1 LALGAGTQS
10 YPNRK
15 EAKKVDFIKFLG
27 TAGARFVV
35 TKQLRAS
42 GGIWISLNGTNIY
55 LDPGPGA
62 LVKCLSSKPKL
73 EPSQLSAIILSHKHI
88 DHSNDINIMIEAMT
102 EGGFKKKGV
111 LFAPQDALD
120 SDPVVLKYIRKY
132 LEKVE
137 ILKEGKNY
145 KIGGISFSTPIR
157 HKHPV
162 ETYGL
167 IFSYDSKKIAFII
180 DTLYFEELAKAYKAD
195 MLIMNISRYVPHESG
210 EVEHLCLDDGIK
222 LIKTIKPEV
231 AVLTHFGMTMI
242 KNKPWEI
249 AAKLEKELKIKV
261 IAASDGL
268 TLNLEEIL

>member
-145 KIGGISFSTPIR
+145 KIGGISFS
-157 HKHPV
+157 
-162 ETYGL
+162 
-167 IFSYDSKKIAFII
+167 YDSKKIAFII

>member
-1 LALGAGTQS
+1 M
-10 YPNRK
+10 N
-15 EAKKVDFIKFLG
+15 FIKFLG

-42 GGIWISLNGTNIY
+42 GGVWLSLKNRNIY
-55 LDPGPGA
+55 IDPGPGA

-73 EPSQLSAIILSHKHI
+73 EPSQLDAIILTHKHI
-88 DHSNDINIMIEAMT
+88 DHSNDVNIMIEAMT

-111 LFAPQDALD
+111 LFAPQDALEN
-120 SDPVVLKYIRKY
+120 DPVVFQYIRKA
-132 LEKVE
+132 LERIE
-137 ILKEGKNY
+137 ILKEGKSY
-145 KIGGISFSTPIR
+145 KVGEVSFSTPIR

-167 IFSYDSKKIAFII
+167 VFDYNSKKIAFIV
-180 DTLYFEELAKAYKAD
+180 DTLYFEELSRVYKSD
-195 MLIMNISRYVPHESG
+195 LLIMNVMRYKPHESG
-210 EVEHLCLDDGIK
+210 EVEHLCLDDGIN
-222 LIKTIKPEV
+222 LIKKIKPKV
-231 AVLTHFGMTMI
+231 SVLTHFGMTMI

-249 AAKLEKELKIKV
+249 AEKLEKELKTKV

>member
-1 LALGAGTQS
+1 M
-10 YPNRK
+10 
-15 EAKKVDFIKFLG
+15 DFIKFLG

-35 TKQLRAS
+35 TKQLRSS
-42 GGIWISLNGTNIY
+42 GGTWITLNGTNVY

-88 DHSNDINIMIEAMT
+88 DHSNDVNIMIEAMT
-102 EGGFKKKGV
+102 EGGFKKKGI
-111 LFAPQDALD
+111 LFAPQDALE
-120 SDPVVLKYIRKY
+120 SDPVVFSYLRKY
-132 LEKVE
+132 LEKIE
-137 ILKEGKNY
+137 ILKEGKSY
-145 KIGGISFSTPIR
+145 KIGGNGSTSSPQVSFSTPIR

-167 IFSYDSKKIAFII
+167 IFNYNSKKIAFII

-222 LIKTIKPEV
+222 LIKKIKPKV

-249 AAKLEKELKIKV
+249 AAKLEKELKTKV

>member
-1 LALGAGTQS
+1 M
-10 YPNRK
+10 N
-15 EAKKVDFIKFLG
+15 FIKFLG

-42 GGIWISLNGTNIY
+42 GGIWISLKGTNLY

-73 EPSQLSAIILSHKHI
+73 EPSQLDGIILTHKHI
-88 DHSNDINIMIEAMT
+88 DHSNDVNIMIEAMT

-111 LFAPQDALD
+111 LFAPQDALEN
-120 SDPVVLKYIRKY
+120 DPVVLNYIRKY
-132 LEKVE
+132 LERIE
-137 ILKEGKNY
+137 ILKEGKSY
-145 KIGGISFSTPIR
+145 KIGEISFSTPIR

-167 IFSYDSKKIAFII
+167 IFNYNSKKIAFII
-180 DTLYFEELAKAYKAD
+180 DSLYFEELGGAYKSD
-195 MLIMNISRYVPHESG
+195 LLIMNVARYKPHESG
-210 EVEHLCLDDGIK
+210 LVEHLCLEDGVN
-222 LIKTIKPEV
+222 LIKKIKPQV

-249 AAKLEKELKIKV
+249 AAKLEKELKLKV

-268 TLNLEEIL
+268 TLNLDEILL

>member
-1 LALGAGTQS
+1 M
-10 YPNRK
+10 
-15 EAKKVDFIKFLG
+15 DFIKFLG

-42 GGIWISLNGTNIY
+42 GGTWISLNGTNIY

-73 EPSQLSAIILSHKHI
+73 EPNQLDAIILTHKHI
-88 DHSNDINIMIEAMT
+88 DHSNDVNIMIEAMT

-111 LFAPQDALD
+111 LFAPQDALEN
-120 SDPVVLKYIRKY
+120 DPVVLNYPRKY
-132 LEKVE
+132 LDKIEV
-137 ILKEGKNY
+137 LKEKKTYN
-145 KIGGISFSTPIR
+145 IGEVNFTTPVR

-167 IFSYDSKKIAFII
+167 IFNYNSKKIAFMV
-180 DTLYFEELAKAYKAD
+180 DTLYFEELSRAYKAD

-210 EVEHLCLDDGIK
+210 EVEHLCLEDGIK
-222 LIKTIKPEV
+222 LIKEIRPKV
-231 AVLTHFGMTMI
+231 AVMTHFGMTMI

-249 AAKLEKELKIKV
+249 AEKLEKELKTKV
-261 IAASDGL
+261 IAASDGM

>member
-1 LALGAGTQS
+1 M
-10 YPNRK
+10 
-15 EAKKVDFIKFLG
+15 DFIKFLG

-35 TKQLRAS
+35 TKQLRSS
-42 GGIWISLNGTNIY
+42 GGTWITLNGTNVY

-111 LFAPQDALD
+111 LFAPQDALE
-120 SDPVVLKYIRKY
+120 SDPVVLNYLRKY
-132 LEKVE
+132 LEKIE
-137 ILKEGKNY
+137 ILKEGKSY

-167 IFSYDSKKIAFII
+167 IFNYNSKKIAFII
-180 DTLYFEELAKAYKAD
+180 DTLYFEELANAYKAD
-195 MLIMNISRYVPHESG
+195 VLIMNISRYVPHESG
-210 EVEHLCLDDGIK
+210 EVEHLCLEDGVN
-222 LIKTIKPEV
+222 LIKKIKPKV

-249 AAKLEKELKIKV
+249 AEKLEKELKTKV

-268 TLNLEEIL
+268 TLDLGKIL